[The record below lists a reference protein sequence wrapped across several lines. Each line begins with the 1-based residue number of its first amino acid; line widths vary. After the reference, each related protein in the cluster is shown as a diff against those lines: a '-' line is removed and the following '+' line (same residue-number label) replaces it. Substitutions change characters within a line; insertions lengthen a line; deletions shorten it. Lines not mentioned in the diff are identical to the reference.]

1 MFVGQLLAFAT
12 TSPVNGV
19 LLWSVSFRPSPAI
32 LPLASR
38 LSPLQPTPPP
48 SLSLPPACSSAPLPP
63 RRPLA
68 RALPGWRIVNAGK
81 LADMAACRQSLSSTP
96 ALLHASHTTHHAPLA
111 THRESVCKERE
122 RAHTYTATH
131 TRTRATLAHTTH
143 DLAGVWHRQHAP
155 FPWPCPCSP
164 CTCWGTCPRL
174 SSSVPCSR
182 SLCVDCRVYVLRF
195 RFSVFVLG
203 SACEALVGGGTLHCW
218 LFSRCSLSSRSSLSS
233 CSRSAIHP
241 HQRTCARTTRKRT
254 HARTHQRCI

>member
-122 RAHTYTATH
+122 STHIHSHAHTH
-131 TRTRATLAHTTH
+131 TRNVGTH
-143 DLAGVWHRQHAP
+143 DTRPGRCVAP
-155 FPWPCPCSP
+155 S
-164 CTCWGTCPRL
+164 
-174 SSSVPCSR
+174 
-182 SLCVDCRVYVLRF
+182 
-195 RFSVFVLG
+195 
-203 SACEALVGGGTLHCW
+203 
-218 LFSRCSLSSRSSLSS
+218 
-233 CSRSAIHP
+233 
-241 HQRTCARTTRKRT
+241 ARTLSMALSVLAMHLLGDVPSPVVVGAMFEVPLCRL
-254 HARTHQRCI
+254 